1 MPGILWLASYPKSGN
16 TWLRAFLANYIK
28 NPHAPIPIDDLVN
41 FNFSDGIA
49 GHFEKVAGRPVDT
62 MTFGEI
68 QALRPKVHEMFAW
81 SNSDTVFVKT
91 HNAVTTH
98 HGIPTI
104 TPEFTAGAIYV
115 IRNPLDVAVSYA
127 HHYGDSHDNTIN
139 AMAADDRIML
149 PHLNQIHQMF
159 GSWSS
164 HVRSWTRAP
173 GLECHVMRY
182 EDMIL
187 KPEKTW
193 RALIKYLGLP
203 LEMPRL
209 KKAIKF
215 SSFKVLATQ
224 EKEGGFVD
232 AVAADNRVF
241 FRKGKTGSWRKELTA
256 DQAKRLIDDHGEVM
270 AEHGYLNNKGAPRF

>member
-28 NPHAPIPIDDLVN
+28 YPRAPVPIDDLRN
-41 FNFSDGIA
+41 FNFSDGTA
-49 GHFEKVAGRPVDT
+49 GHFEKAAGRPVDT
-62 MTFGEI
+62 ISFGEI

-81 SNSDTVFVKT
+81 SNSDSVFVKT
-91 HNAVTTH
+91 HNAVTTY

-127 HHYGDSHDNTIN
+127 HHYGDSHETAIN
-139 AMAADDRIML
+139 AMAANDRIML
-149 PHLNQIHQMF
+149 PHLNLIHQMF

-193 RALIKYLGLP
+193 RVLIKYLGLP

-209 KKAIKF
+209 KQAIKF
-215 SSFKVLATQ
+215 SSFKVLANQ
-224 EKEGGFVD
+224 EKEGGFVE
-232 AVAADNRVF
+232 AVEADNRAF
-241 FRKGKTGSWRKELTA
+241 FRKGKTGSWRKVLTV
-256 DQAKRLIDDHGEVM
+256 DQVKKLIDDHGEVM
-270 AEHGYLNNKGAPRF
+270 AEHGYLNNSGEPRF